1 MFFSLRLRAEFR
13 ETARLAAP
21 LVLGQ
26 LSAIG
31 MNVVD
36 TLLAGHYNAST
47 LAAVAVGT
55 SVWSLA
61 IVTAIGV
68 MLALPPSVAQ
78 LAGAGER
85 ERIGT
90 LFRQAL
96 WLALALGSVLFVGA
110 RHAEP
115 LLRALGIDAAIIAD
129 TQKFLRAISWGAPAL
144 TGYFA

>member
-1 MFFSLRLRAEFR
+1 MFSDMPRLRREFR
-13 ETARLAAP
+13 DTARLAAP

-36 TLLAGHYNAST
+36 TLLAGHFGAKT

-61 IVTAIGV
+61 IVASIGV

-85 ERIGT
+85 ERIGV

-96 WLALALGSVLFVGA
+96 WLALVLGLVLFVGA
-110 RHAEP
+110 RHAGA
-115 LLRALGIDAAIIAD
+115 LLDAI
-129 TQKFLRAISWGAPAL
+129 GV
-144 TGYFA
+144 

>member
-1 MFFSLRLRAEFR
+1 MLSTRLRAEFR

-36 TLLAGHYNAST
+36 TLLAGHYNAAT

-55 SVWSLA
+55 SIWSLA

-85 ERIGT
+85 ERIGAAE
-90 LFRQAL
+90 LSD
-96 WLALALGSVLFVGA
+96 LGAAGI
-110 RHAEP
+110 
-115 LLRALGIDAAIIAD
+115 RAGG
-129 TQKFLRAISWGAPAL
+129 SAPA
-144 TGYFA
+144 ARR